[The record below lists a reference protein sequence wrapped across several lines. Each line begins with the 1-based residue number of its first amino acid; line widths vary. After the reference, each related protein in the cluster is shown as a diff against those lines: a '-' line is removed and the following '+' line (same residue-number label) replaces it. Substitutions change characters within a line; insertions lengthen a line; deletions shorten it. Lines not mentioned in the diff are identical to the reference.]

1 MKSAQSLET
10 LGQNT
15 WILTPVIFIV
25 VAVLGLNFLGDGLR
39 DAADPYSNLAPPR
52 GIREGSEPRVVLPAR
67 RLGMAENGKRDII
80 LKVNDLK
87 MHFPLRQGMLQ
98 RRVGT
103 IKAVDGVSF
112 ELGEQEVMGLVGESG
127 CGKTTVGRT
136 LLRLYD
142 PTGGEVLFHRADGS
156 WVDVAKISRKEMK
169 DLRKEMRMIFQ
180 DPFSSLNPRLTV
192 RDIIAEPLVIHGAAS
207 GEAITARVAELMEA
221 VGLKPAYMGRYP
233 HEFSGGQRQ
242 RIGVA
247 RTLALNPRLIVA
259 DEPVSALDVSV
270 QAQVLNL
277 LQTLK
282 DELRL
287 TFIFISHD
295 LSVVEHI
302 CDRIAVMYVGKLV
315 ELAPTDELLRN
326 PRHPYTEALVSAVPP
341 ADPLI
346 KMERII
352 LEGDVPSP
360 ANPPAGCVFHPRCR
374 YAQDICREQ
383 EPPVMQIGPEH
394 SARCHFA
401 DELELQGVAD
411 VYPP

>member
-1 MKSAQSLET
+1 
-10 LGQNT
+10 
-15 WILTPVIFIV
+15 
-25 VAVLGLNFLGDGLR
+25 
-39 DAADPYSNLAPPR
+39 
-52 GIREGSEPRVVLPAR
+52 
-67 RLGMAENGKRDII
+67 MAETSSAKNGERDII
-80 LKVNDLK
+80 LKVKDLK
-87 MHFPLRQGMLQ
+87 MHFQLRQGILQ
-98 RRVGT
+98 RRAGT

-112 ELGEQEVMGLVGESG
+112 ELGAQEVMGLVGESG
-127 CGKTTVGRT
+127 CGKTTVGRA

-142 PTGGEVLFHRADGS
+142 PTGGEVLFHREDGS
-156 WVDVAKISRKEMK
+156 WVDVAKIGRKEMK
-169 DLRKEMRMIFQ
+169 ELRKEMRMIFQ

-192 RDIIAEPLVIHGAAS
+192 RDIIAEPLVIHGTAS
-207 GEAITARVAELMEA
+207 GDEITARVAELMES

-277 LQTLK
+277 LQSLK

-326 PRHPYTEALVSAVPP
+326 PKHPYTEALVSAVPP

-360 ANPPAGCVFHPRCR
+360 ANPPSGCVFHPRCR

-383 EPPVMQIGPEH
+383 VPPLVDIGPG
-394 SARCHFA
+394 ACGALPLRR
-401 DELELQGVAD
+401 
-411 VYPP
+411 